1 MIVVKESVLSMKE
14 KTTQL
19 WFSYF
24 QISEQFIS
32 LSQQYVVVRKYATF
46 L

>member
-1 MIVVKESVLSMKE
+1 MKESVLSVEE

-24 QISEQFIS
+24 Q
-32 LSQQYVVVRKYATF
+32 VAGKY
-46 L
+46 

>member
-1 MIVVKESVLSMKE
+1 MESVKE

-24 QISEQFIS
+24 QIAC
-32 LSQQYVVVRKYATF
+32 K
-46 L
+46 

>member
-1 MIVVKESVLSMKE
+1 MKEHVMRLKE

-24 QISEQFIS
+24 QIA
-32 LSQQYVVVRKYATF
+32 RKYYMCVKIF
-46 L
+46 YD